1 MSHDVLLTRIDA
13 LRNQGLGGE
22 RFEDAL
28 SAILAPTLSP
38 LLETID
44 RLRMLYVENSDAN
57 KALVRWAL
65 AELDA
70 EVAELEEVWVAA

>member
-1 MSHDVLLTRIDA
+1 MSHDILLTRIDA

-28 SAILAPTLSP
+28 DALLAPSLSA
-38 LLETID
+38 LDTID

-70 EVAELEEVWVAA
+70 EVAELEAVGVAA